1 MQHNYTV
8 QIQAATSEE
17 ANLKVSSPLDGVT
30 PLVVSASDKLLPQL
44 SGEYHLHYV
53 CPGAGPDF
61 LWPINYKNI
70 KSQIDNRHYK

>member
-30 PLVVSASDKLLPQL
+30 TLVVSASDKLLLQL
-44 SGEYHLHYV
+44 SGEYHLHCV
-53 CPGAGPDF
+53 C
-61 LWPINYKNI
+61 
-70 KSQIDNRHYK
+70 Q

>member
-30 PLVVSASDKLLPQL
+30 TLVVSASDKLLPQL
-44 SGEYHLHYV
+44 SGEYHLHCV

-61 LWPINYKNI
+61 WWPSTKKIIEASLTI
-70 KSQIDNRHYK
+70 KI